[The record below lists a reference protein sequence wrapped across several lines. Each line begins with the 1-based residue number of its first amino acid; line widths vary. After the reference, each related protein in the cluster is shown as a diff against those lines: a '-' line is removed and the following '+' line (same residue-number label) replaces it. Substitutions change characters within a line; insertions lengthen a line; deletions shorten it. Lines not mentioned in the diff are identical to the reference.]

1 MSNTR
6 NMTPYEN
13 FIATSRYARW
23 LDDEQRRETWD
34 ETVDRYIGFM
44 RGHLVANHNYDAKN
58 PIFSEV
64 ASAIKDRSVMPSM
77 RALMTAGEALD
88 RNHIAGYNCAYTG
101 VDDPRVFSEAVMIL
115 MSGTGLGFSVESKYT
130 EQLPL
135 VPESLIQSDDV
146 VVVEDSKEG
155 WANAYRQVIEHLY
168 DGRIPSWDISGVRP
182 MGARLKVFGGRASGP
197 GPLVTLFNFT
207 IDVFRK
213 AAGRRLR
220 PIECH
225 DLMCMV
231 GDIVVSGGV
240 RRSALISLSDLDSD
254 EMAHAKTGQ
263 WWGDPAQAQRALA
276 NNSAVYYGKPSAT
289 RFMREWLTLAE
300 SGSGERGI
308 FNLGAAR
315 EHSNAIGRDGS
326 KIDGSNPCA
335 EILLRNGEFCNLTEV
350 VIRGE
355 DSVEDVKRKVSLAAV
370 MGTWQASLTKFPY
383 IRGIWRKN
391 MEEERLLGVSLTG
404 IYGNPRFNNPDDEGL
419 VKRLQGLRK
428 AARDANASEADLIGI
443 NRAAAITT
451 VKPSGTVGQLVSVSS
466 GIHPWYAPHFIRRV
480 RGAKNDPMS
489 RLMVDSG
496 VIVEDD
502 VTNPNNVVF
511 SFPMA
516 APKGSVF
523 TEDLTAIDHLR
534 LYLAYRENWA
544 EHTVSIT
551 VNVKEAEWPIVG
563 AFVYDNFDRIT
574 GVSFLPAGDS
584 HTYRQAPYE
593 QISKDVYEEMVA
605 ASPESVRF
613 ADLAFYETEDGTTGN
628 QTLACSA
635 SGCETVDLGTD
646 DVEVIEVVLPTV
658 GVEEIE

>member
-1 MSNTR
+1 
-6 NMTPYEN
+6 
-13 FIATSRYARW
+13 
-23 LDDEQRRETWD
+23 
-34 ETVDRYIGFM
+34 
-44 RGHLVANHNYDAKN
+44 
-58 PIFSEV
+58 
-64 ASAIKDRSVMPSM
+64 
-77 RALMTAGEALD
+77 
-88 RNHIAGYNCAYTG
+88 
-101 VDDPRVFSEAVMIL
+101 
-115 MSGTGLGFSVESKYT
+115 
-130 EQLPL
+130 
-135 VPESLIQSDDV
+135 
-146 VVVEDSKEG
+146 
-155 WANAYRQVIEHLY
+155 
-168 DGRIPSWDISGVRP
+168 
-182 MGARLKVFGGRASGP
+182 
-197 GPLVTLFNFT
+197 
-207 IDVFRK
+207 
-213 AAGRRLR
+213 
-220 PIECH
+220 
-225 DLMCMV
+225 
-231 GDIVVSGGV
+231 
-240 RRSALISLSDLDSD
+240 
-254 EMAHAKTGQ
+254 MAHAKTGA
-263 WWGDPAQAQRALA
+263 WWEKNMQRALS
-276 NNSAVYYGKPSAT
+276 NNSAVYYDKPTST

-326 KIDGSNPCA
+326 QISGSNPCA

-350 VIRGE
+350 VIRGG
-355 DSVEDVKRKVSLAAV
+355 DSVDDVKRKVRLAAV

-404 IYGNPRFNNPDDEGL
+404 IYGNSKFNNPDDEGL

-428 AARDANASEADLIGI
+428 VAREANAAEADLIGI
-443 NRAAAITT
+443 NHAAAITT
-451 VKPSGTVGQLVSVSS
+451 VKPSGTVGQLVGVSS

-489 RLMVDSG
+489 RLMIDSG

-523 TEDLTAIDHLR
+523 TKDLTAIEHLR

-551 VNVKEAEWPIVG
+551 VNAKDSEWPAIG

-574 GVSFLPAGDS
+574 GVSFLPAGDT
-584 HTYRQAPYE
+584 HTYQQAPYE
-593 QISKDVYEEMVA
+593 ELSKDAYKEMLA

-635 SGCETVDLGTD
+635 SGCESVDLSTD
-646 DVEVIEVVLPTV
+646 DVENVEIVLPTT
-658 GVEEIE
+658 GVDEVD